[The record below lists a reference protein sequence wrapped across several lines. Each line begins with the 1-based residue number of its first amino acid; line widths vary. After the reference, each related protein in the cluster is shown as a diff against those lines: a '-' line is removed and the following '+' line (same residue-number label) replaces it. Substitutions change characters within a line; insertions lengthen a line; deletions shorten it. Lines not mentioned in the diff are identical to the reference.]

1 MQPLTGKQLDWAVI
15 SCCSAAFL
23 LFGYDQ
29 GVMGGLVSTPEFL
42 KSFNHPTPGLLGII
56 VAIYDIGCM
65 IGSLCTMYIGDV
77 LGRRKSI
84 VIGGVLIIIGA
95 ALQSSAFSVAHMI
108 VGRIVTGLGS
118 GMNTTTVPIFQTEM
132 SQSHRRGAAV
142 MGEMAFV
149 IFGIVVSNW
158 VDFGFVFGGGVQ
170 GSAVWRAP
178 LALQAVFP
186 LVTFAILPFIPESPR
201 WLASKGRNDEV
212 REIVARL
219 EGKGYTAE
227 SDVVISHSRLII
239 EAAQHEAEIEAS
251 WMDLFRN
258 GELQNLRRMLLG
270 AIPQFI
276 QQMTG
281 INAVVYFGPAIFS
294 ASLGLTPRMAAI
306 VGGCGS
312 ICFWIGSC
320 TPPFFIEKV
329 GRRPIFLVGLI
340 STALAMTGLTFSAT
354 KVSSG
359 YGALACILLYQFCF
373 GASWAGVPWV
383 YAPEINSLRMRNR
396 AAAIASATEWLSAF
410 IVVVITP
417 VGVANIGWRFYLI
430 WLVSCGLA
438 LPYMYLTCPETKGAT
453 LEEMDR
459 YFATQR
465 SWIVINAK
473 NIKEYNQNYQED
485 PIQREKQ
492 LPSTQEIEVSG

>member
-1 MQPLTGKQLDWAVI
+1 M
-15 SCCSAAFL
+15 SAAVVF
-23 LFGYDQ
+23 
-29 GVMGGLVSTPEFL
+29 
-42 KSFNHPTPGLLGII
+42 
-56 VAIYDIGCM
+56 AILTLTL
-65 IGSLCTMYIGDV
+65 S
-77 LGRRKSI
+77 
-84 VIGGVLIIIGA
+84 
-95 ALQSSAFSVAHMI
+95 
-108 VGRIVTGLGS
+108 
-118 GMNTTTVPIFQTEM
+118 
-132 SQSHRRGAAV
+132 
-142 MGEMAFV
+142 
-149 IFGIVVSNW
+149 W

-170 GSAVWRAP
+170 GSAVWRSP

-212 REIVARL
+212 RVVVARL
-219 EGKGYTAE
+219 EGKGYRAE
-227 SDVVISHSRLII
+227 SDVVIAHSRLII

-251 WMDLFRN
+251 WLDLFRN
-258 GELQNLRRMLLG
+258 GELKNLRRMLLG

-276 QQMTG
+276 QQFTG

-294 ASLGLTPRMAAI
+294 ASLGLTPRIAAI

-329 GRRPIFLVGLI
+329 GRRPIFLAGLM
-340 STALAMTGLTFSAT
+340 STALAMMGLTVATYYAQFPAT

-359 YGALACILLYQFCF
+359 YGALACILLYHFCF

-410 IVVVITP
+410 VVVVITP
-417 VGVANIGWRFYLI
+417 VGVANIGWKFYLI
-430 WLVSCGLA
+430 WLISCGIA

-473 NIKEYNQNYQED
+473 NIKDYNQNHQED
-485 PIQREKQ
+485 PAQAEKQ
-492 LPSTQEIEVSG
+492 QLSAQKIEVSG